1 MFEDDIS
8 VLCSAGSNNN
18 NDNITLHEDSELLAV
33 L

>member
-8 VLCSAGSNNN
+8 ISCTADSNNN